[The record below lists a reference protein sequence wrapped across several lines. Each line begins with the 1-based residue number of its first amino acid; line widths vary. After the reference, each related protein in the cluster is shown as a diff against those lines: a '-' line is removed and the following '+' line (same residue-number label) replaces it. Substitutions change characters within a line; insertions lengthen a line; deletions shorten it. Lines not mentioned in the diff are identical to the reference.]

1 MTSDTRFGAPAHRH
15 NVRATRFA
23 IACAASFVLHAGVAI
38 AAPELSKKVPGN
50 PVFAPANAV
59 IGSADQVYYKRSQLE
74 ARPYVVTKVEPVFPL
89 GGPPTGGTARI
100 RLFINER
107 GFVDRVTVVESVAS
121 AKFGEAAAD
130 AFRNAQFEPGK
141 LKGAAVKSQVLIEV
155 DFPSLLP
162 PGVK

>member
-1 MTSDTRFGAPAHRH
+1 MSPDIRSAVPAYRP
-15 NVRATRFA
+15 NLRATRFA
-23 IACAASFVLHAGVAI
+23 IAVAASFVLHASVVI
-38 AAPELSKKVPGN
+38 AAAVEPAK
-50 PVFAPANAV
+50 PVVEPAKQSV
-59 IGSADQVYYKRSQLE
+59 GSADPVYYKRSQLE
-74 ARPYVVTKVEPVFPL
+74 ARPYIVTKVEPVFPF
-89 GGPPTGGTARI
+89 GGPPTGGKARI

-107 GFVDRVTVVESVAS
+107 GFVDRVTVVESAAS

-130 AFRNAQFEPGK
+130 AFRKAQFEPGK

>member
-1 MTSDTRFGAPAHRH
+1 MNPDTRTAAPALRH
-15 NVRATRFA
+15 SERAIRFA
-23 IACAASFVLHAGVAI
+23 IALAASFVLQASVAI
-38 AAPELSKKVPGN
+38 AAPESSKNVPSN
-50 PVFAPANAV
+50 PVVEPAKPAV
-59 IGSADQVYYKRSQLE
+59 GSADPVYYKRSQLE
-74 ARPYVVTKVEPVFPL
+74 AHAYIVTKVEPVFPL
-89 GGPPTGGTARI
+89 GGPPTGGKARI

-107 GFVDRVTVVESVAS
+107 GFVDRVTVVESAAS

-130 AFRNAQFEPGK
+130 AFRKAQFEPGK

>member
-1 MTSDTRFGAPAHRH
+1 MTSDPRFAAPAHRH
-15 NVRATRFA
+15 NVQATRFA
-23 IACAASFVLHAGVAI
+23 IAIAAAFVLHAGVAI
-38 AAPELSKKVPGN
+38 AAPEMSNRAPGDA
-50 PVFAPANAV
+50 VVAPAKPAAR
-59 IGSADQVYYKRSQLE
+59 SADQVYYKRSQLE

-130 AFRNAQFEPGK
+130 AFRKAQFEPGK